1 MTEIDYCG
9 EKIRIYDKER
19 LVIETV
25 RHKTKM
31 PLDLYHEVISNFRDI
46 RHELY
51 GAKIDDYLQSFPR
64 RDVLFTIIR
73 DEVF

>member
-1 MTEIDYCG
+1 
-9 EKIRIYDKER
+9 
-19 LVIETV
+19 
-25 RHKTKM
+25 
-31 PLDLYHEVISNFRDI
+31 LYHEVISNFRDI

-64 RDVLFTIIR
+64 RDVLSTIIR